1 MIEAERDCDAAV
13 ANSSAAAVRAGQY
26 RDHHAALLEACGGV
40 IDVLSSAGVSLE
52 EHLGNVP
59 RRFTEVIRHAV
70 RHGAALALV
79 VVTLWSG
86 EDLHDMAIGFL
97 LVEEPNDV
105 GALAMEFRGAAGA
118 IAKSER
124 VEDVIRSAPHDV

>member
-1 MIEAERDCDAAV
+1 
-13 ANSSAAAVRAGQY
+13 
-26 RDHHAALLEACGGV
+26 
-40 IDVLSSAGVSLE
+40 
-52 EHLGNVP
+52 
-59 RRFTEVIRHAV
+59 VIRHAV